1 MAVGLGPW
9 LLALAWAAGPAAAYQ
24 GDEIKPATSAVWWRE
39 GGSGTLRC
47 TYSSNASYIY
57 VAWYRQ
63 RPGGPLQYLLQSKG
77 RGGSYSHTAPFARKR
92 FSCQADKNSGT
103 LIISEL
109 EVGDSALYYCTLQE
123 PRLGAGVNA
132 ALVFGNGTQ
141 LSVEPNDEKSSVPQV
156 IVMKSKKVEDDSIG
170 KAACLARNFY
180 PKNISL
186 EMTSNEVVYEQS
198 TSILTSEGLYDT
210 IKVVNVAKDTG
221 VTCMAKF
228 NSSTITANATLPEKE
243 SEEPVTGNVC
253 NTSAQDTKV
262 EKANMLSMAV
272 LGLRVLLAKS
282 IAFNTLMSIKLFLF

>member
-9 LLALAWAAGPAAAYQ
+9 LLALAWAAGPAGVWAQPRLVEAGGGLRPSGGSVQ
-24 GDEIKPATSAVWWRE
+24 LSCRGSGFQFKGLDVWWYRQTPGGGLEWVSVIWKDSSVTKFGPGVE
-39 GGSGTLRC
+39 GRAAVSRNNSQSVLYLALRALRPQDSARYFCSYGGSVSAEKLLFGSGT
-47 TYSSNASYIY
+47 
-57 VAWYRQ
+57 
-63 RPGGPLQYLLQSKG
+63 
-77 RGGSYSHTAPFARKR
+77 
-92 FSCQADKNSGT
+92 T
-103 LIISEL
+103 L
-109 EVGDSALYYCTLQE
+109 T
-123 PRLGAGVNA
+123 
-132 ALVFGNGTQ
+132 
-141 LSVEPNDEKSSVPQV
+141 VEPNDEKSSVPQV

-243 SEEPVTGNVC
+243 TEEPVTGNVC